1 MKPIKPDTRVL
12 YIKLG
17 SSGMFEKECI
27 EGTQNTIKLD
37 YHEVSHV
44 MCLEGWDL
52 EPVRKWFVENEKTT
66 EGTATSHKNQIKAFY
81 QEPDTTMWITFYQ
94 SRLWWCFA
102 KPEILYDQKTG
113 FKTRTVIGEWSD
125 RDLKNNLLTTS
136 NLSGK
141 LTQVQGFRGTIC
153 EVKEKK
159 YLLEKINCEISEE
172 RKELEIARK
181 NLKVRLIKQIEHL
194 NWKDFE
200 TLIDLI
206 FRQSGWR
213 RMAQIGKATKTID
226 LELLEPV
233 TGNSAVVQI
242 KQQSDLNEFRSYE
255 GKFLGMTQYDTF
267 FFVVCQPTPEL
278 KSFSSDSSIKLFF
291 GEQIAELSISL
302 GLVDWIIT
310 RTT

>member
-1 MKPIKPDTRVL
+1 MNPIKPETKIL

-17 SSGMFEKECI
+17 SGGGFEKECI
-27 EGTQNTIKLD
+27 EDSPNTIKLS
-37 YHEVSHV
+37 YHEVPHE
-44 MCLEGWDL
+44 MCMEGGELES
-52 EPVRKWFVENEKTT
+52 VRKWFVENEKTT

-81 QEPDTTMWITFYQ
+81 QEPETTMWITFYKN
-94 SRLWWCFA
+94 RLWWCFA
-102 KPEILYDQKTG
+102 EAEINYESETK
-113 FKTRTVIGEWSD
+113 FKTRKVKGNWSD
-125 RDLKNNLLTTS
+125 KDINNKPLTTS

-172 RKELEIARK
+172 RRELEVARQ
-181 NLKVRLIKQIEHL
+181 NLKERLIKQIEHL

-200 TLIDLI
+200 TLVDLI

-226 LELLEPV
+226 LELMEPV
-233 TGNSAVVQI
+233 TRKSAVVQI
-242 KQQSDLNEFRSYE
+242 KQTSGLEEFQQYQE
-255 GKFLGMTQYDTF
+255 KFSGMSQYDTF
-267 FFVVCQPTPEL
+267 FFVVCQPSARL
-278 KSFSSDSSIKLFF
+278 KSYQPITEVNLYF
-291 GEQIAELSISL
+291 GEQIAELSLSL